1 MANAMRLVFRTIFK
15 PWRAVAWTRT
25 TPGQVC
31 TYWNLPRTPV
41 VPCQIHIVSWGRC
54 PFPMKNRRVEIPGKS
69 FNKWRDLKN
78 RGLIWKPNSSPTTVI
93 GARWQSRSI
102 IAGCIIINA
111 DSLSCKYTSCNATQ
125 FSTSPFSEDTGTT
138 FVWLAKDKG
147 GNRGVCFMSTRNYR
161 DSSSFVLDHET
172 KHCIRRPVCFRRET
186 KHLLDEERQGVCL
199 E

>member
-1 MANAMRLVFRTIFK
+1 MANVMRLVFRTIFK

-31 TYWNLPRTPV
+31 IGIYRALPLSRVKYTWSV
-41 VPCQIHIVSWGRC
+41 GLNAQ
-54 PFPMKNRRVEIPGKS
+54 NRRVEISGKS

-78 RGLIWKPNSSPTTVI
+78 RELIWKPNSSPTTAI
-93 GARWQSRSI
+93 GARWQSRPI
-102 IAGCIIINA
+102 IAGCIIVNA
-111 DSLSCKYTSCNATQ
+111 DSLSRKYTTCNSTQ
-125 FSTSPFSEDTGTT
+125 FSTSAFSEDTGTT
-138 FVWLAKDKG
+138 FVWLAKGKG

-172 KHCIRRPVCFRRET
+172 KHCTRRPVCFMRET